1 MKAKFVVFIV
11 VLVVLATTGAVL
23 AESYQE
29 SSCGNYVWVEFPGP
43 LGESASWNT
52 TDKAVLTTRLGFYSL
67 VDRAFIIGRGD
78 YTLAGVPANNT
89 WGCFYTGGYYPPQ
102 SRVDE
107 IVGSLNPAECI
118 FVSEEGTITVN
129 TPVNGSCV
137 LPEPP
142 PPTVTP
148 TVLPTEIATETETV
162 VPTVTQTETPT
173 PEPSATVTQQPSSTA
188 TAIPVP
194 SVLQGGVNTVEKW
207 NDAVNGSD
215 LIIVTGYAYDIV
227 LVAYTEPD
235 TALNLRIGVEKED
248 DPNIQKGTG
257 TFSWN
262 LAGYWDLVVASNA
275 EGVVEVV
282 VHVSSVV
289 GLPGKTHFVSA
300 GYGDQTPES
309 WQATVSSGGSYQVF
323 LPLIT
328 R

>member
-11 VLVVLATTGAVL
+11 ALVVLATTGAVL

-67 VDRAFIIGRGD
+67 VDRDF
-78 YTLAGVPANNT
+78 
-89 WGCFYTGGYYPPQ
+89 
-102 SRVDE
+102 
-107 IVGSLNPAECI
+107 
-118 FVSEEGTITVN
+118 
-129 TPVNGSCV
+129 
-137 LPEPP
+137 
-142 PPTVTP
+142 
-148 TVLPTEIATETETV
+148 
-162 VPTVTQTETPT
+162 
-173 PEPSATVTQQPSSTA
+173 
-188 TAIPVP
+188 
-194 SVLQGGVNTVEKW
+194 
-207 NDAVNGSD
+207 
-215 LIIVTGYAYDIV
+215 IIVTGYAYDIV